1 MSKSYIDYLLGE
13 NVSTLGGGKPN
24 AAHVMISV
32 LFRFRQ
38 QLHVYHWQTTSY
50 SQHQAFGGIYDE
62 LNDLIDKFVEVC
74 MGKHGRPRLTD
85 GVMNIEIIDIDE
97 LSIDD
102 YVNSCVDFLIS
113 LNDVYETTD
122 SDLLNIR
129 DEMMAEFNKLKY
141 LLTLK

>member
-1 MSKSYIDYLLGE
+1 MQVEVLE
-13 NVSTLGGGKPN
+13 NMMK
-24 AAHVMISV
+24 M
-32 LFRFRQ
+32 Q
-38 QLHVYHWQTTSY
+38 QQVKMLHWQTTSY
-50 SQHQAFGGIYDE
+50 SQHKAFGKTYD
-62 LNDLIDKFVEVC
+62 LLGDLIDKFVEVC